1 MRGHRTT
8 LLFAL
13 VFLAVI
19 LPCAAWYALGLR
31 SATREAAQHVD
42 LVKLRVEQT
51 ATRLAERVATRL
63 EALRSAESRRPAHHY
78 RTEYI
83 DPASQCDCAVS
94 RPSLLADGASDE
106 LILSY
111 FEMSPD
117 GRVTLPGD
125 PGQADVPNSC
135 WELRDHLE
143 SDYHDY
149 FDLVSARRSA
159 HPLASAAQA
168 AAIWR
173 DGRREERAI
182 RVEPLRWV
190 EIEFGGN
197 PVLTAV
203 RYCEESNGRYLQ
215 GFFIDGGTVQ
225 RLFHDSRFPAELVH
239 GTWLGRA
246 GDDDFG
252 SAPVPIEGLN
262 WIVRIDASEAIRIA
276 SLTGNQSIA
285 GFHRTFGLVGGATL
299 IVACAI
305 VLLLWHTDRVSHE
318 RARFAASAAH
328 ELKTPLAGLR
338 LYSDMLAKGLGDAEK
353 SADYAAHISS
363 EADRL
368 GRVVTNVLNY
378 SQIERDGLRLSPQR
392 ADLVSAVRECAAKI
406 QPALEA
412 AGAKLHLRLAG
423 AAPALFDRDALFQ
436 ILQNLIDNAE
446 KYSRDSDDRTIDV
459 LVENADRTVSLS
471 VIDHG
476 PGIVP
481 SERRRMFGAFQRGDS
496 EAPEGLGLGLMLVR
510 NLVRAQSGKISYG
523 DAPGGGAMFTVEF
536 PK

>member
-1 MRGHRTT
+1 MRRHRTT

-51 ATRLAERVATRL
+51 ASRLAERVATRL

-78 RTEYI
+78 RAEYI
-83 DPASQCDCAVS
+83 DPASQCDCAVT
-94 RPSLLADGASDE
+94 RPSLLAAGASDD

-111 FEMSPD
+111 FEMAPD
-117 GRVTLPGD
+117 GRVALPGD

-143 SDYHDY
+143 SDYRDY
-149 FDLVSARRSA
+149 FELVSARRTA
-159 HPLASAAQA
+159 HPLPGVAQA
-168 AAIWR
+168 AAIWS
-173 DGRREERAI
+173 DGARQERVI

-190 EIEFGGN
+190 EIEFGGS

-203 RYCEESNGRYLQ
+203 RHCEEASGQYLQ
-215 GFFIDGGTVQ
+215 GFFIDGVTVQ
-225 RLFHDSRFPAELVH
+225 RLFHDSRFPAELIH
-239 GTWLGRA
+239 GTWAGR
-246 GDDDFG
+246 GDDEIG

-262 WIVRIDASEAIRIA
+262 WIVRVDASEAVRLA
-276 SLTGNQSIA
+276 SLTGDQSIA
-285 GFHRTFGLVGGATL
+285 RFHRTFGFVGGATL
-299 IVACAI
+299 LVACAV

-353 SADYAAHISS
+353 SAEYASHISS

-392 ADLVSAVRECAAKI
+392 ADLAGAVRECAAKI

-412 AGAKLHLRLAG
+412 AGAKLRLRLEG

-459 LVENADRTVSLS
+459 LVEDADRTVALS

-481 SERRRMFGAFQRGDS
+481 SERRRMFGAFQRG
-496 EAPEGLGLGLMLVR
+496 ERETPEGLGLGLMLVR
-510 NLVRAQSGKISYG
+510 NLVRAQSGRIRYG